1 VVRTAISIA
10 LLAVMLVTGATFAI
24 MLMSEFSFDQVLF
37 EVTSAFATAGLS
49 AGITPDLPAGAQ
61 GVIIMLMFI
70 GRVGTMAAAGAFVLR
85 RRSPRFHL
93 PEEQPIIG

>member
-1 VVRTAISIA
+1 MSIA
-10 LLAVMLVTGATFAI
+10 LLAVMLVTTSTLAI
-24 MLMSEFSFDQVLF
+24 MLMSEFRFEQVLF

-49 AGITPDLPAGAQ
+49 TGITPDLNAGSQ
-61 GVIIMLMFI
+61 GVIIMLMFV

-85 RRSPRFHL
+85 RRTPRFHL